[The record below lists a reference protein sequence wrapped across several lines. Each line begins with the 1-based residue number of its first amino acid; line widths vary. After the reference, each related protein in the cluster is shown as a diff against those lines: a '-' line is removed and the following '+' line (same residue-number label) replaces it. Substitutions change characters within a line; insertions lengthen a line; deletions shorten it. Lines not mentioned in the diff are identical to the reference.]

1 LGTLQDITE
10 RKTAEQEQRRLIK
23 RLQTALDEIKT
34 LRGIIPICSFCK
46 RIRDDEGFWNQV
58 VIYIPRSQRCL
69 ANYERH
75 IPCGSH
81 S

>member
-58 VIYIPRSQRCL
+58 VIYIPRSQ
-69 ANYERH
+69 
-75 IPCGSH
+75 
-81 S
+81 